1 MYGCTHPTPERFA
14 AACKSAANVITEL
27 PRGVIGS
34 VYGTHLRREDAGR
47 GTGYTLFTRCGLNTK
62 KGTRYILKDSI
73 GLNPRT
79 QKRSAT
85 TDPIQSKPTIILT
98 TQVNHITGTRNV

>member
-34 VYGTHLRREDAGR
+34 VYGTHLRRRRWERDR
-47 GTGYTLFTRCGLNTK
+47 YQVILLSLN
-62 KGTRYILKDSI
+62 L
-73 GLNPRT
+73 
-79 QKRSAT
+79 
-85 TDPIQSKPTIILT
+85 
-98 TQVNHITGTRNV
+98 